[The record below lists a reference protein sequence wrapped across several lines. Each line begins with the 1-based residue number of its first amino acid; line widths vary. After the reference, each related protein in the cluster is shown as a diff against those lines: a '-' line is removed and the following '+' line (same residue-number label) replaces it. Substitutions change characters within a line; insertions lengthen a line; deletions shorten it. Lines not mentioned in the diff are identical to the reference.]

1 MPGLYKIFDEIL
13 VNAADNYVRSATTKE
28 KMDTLK
34 VDFDSDQG
42 WIKVWNNGNSIPV
55 QMHKEHKMYVP
66 EMVFGH
72 LLTSDNYDDTEAKIT
87 GGRNGYG
94 AKLTNIFSTKFIVET
109 GDAKAKKKF
118 KMIWTKNM
126 DKKEEAKISD
136 YSGPGYTMIQFWPDF
151 KKFGMEK
158 LDKDIVDLI
167 TKRTYDIAGVS
178 GKNLKVSLNGTKL
191 PVQTFT
197 DYSLL
202 FLEEEA
208 QKVQEKTN
216 ERWEIVCALS
226 TDGFQQVSFVNSIN
240 TLKGGTHVE
249 HDVCSDFKLER
260 IVLNC

>member
-1 MPGLYKIFDEIL
+1 ML
-13 VNAADNYVRSATTKE
+13 ST
-28 KMDTLK
+28 
-34 VDFDSDQG
+34 
-42 WIKVWNNGNSIPV
+42 W
-55 QMHKEHKMYVP
+55 
-66 EMVFGH
+66 
-72 LLTSDNYDDTEAKIT
+72 
-87 GGRNGYG
+87 G
-94 AKLTNIFSTKFIVET
+94 A
-109 GDAKAKKKF
+109 
-118 KMIWTKNM
+118 
-126 DKKEEAKISD
+126 
-136 YSGPGYTMIQFWPDF
+136 
-151 KKFGMEK
+151 
-158 LDKDIVDLI
+158 
-167 TKRTYDIAGVS
+167 